1 MILNIKIIIFKGINL
16 TQIKNIK
23 FKKSLLCFLILSGAL
38 LKAEEKYQLNDVVV
52 SASGFE
58 QDLVDAPASISII
71 TKEELEKKPIKDIGD
86 IPGVDVTMN
95 KIGTYDFSIRGF
107 GSSYTLVL
115 IDGKRQSVT
124 NGFYDNGFSGSE
136 SGYLPPLSMIE
147 RIEVIRGPA
156 STLYGSDAVG
166 GVDKYY
172 H

>member
-71 TKEELEKKPIKDIGD
+71 AKEELEKKPIKDIGEA
-86 IPGVDVTMN
+86 
-95 KIGTYDFSIRGF
+95 IGDYSRCRCD
-107 GSSYTLVL
+107 Y
-115 IDGKRQSVT
+115 
-124 NGFYDNGFSGSE
+124 E
-136 SGYLPPLSMIE
+136 
-147 RIEVIRGPA
+147 
-156 STLYGSDAVG
+156 
-166 GVDKYY
+166 
-172 H
+172 